1 MNDTSGYSRRYVE
14 LRGAYGMF
22 AAKNGWFNLYYAG
35 TNGERPGWMDVG
47 EMVSVYI
54 VGPHGGVLQS
64 NDPAFRSWG
73 GETYVGEV
81 VRVERLR
88 LSDLEDRH
96 LMPDVPS
103 CSSRGAV
110 LKFLRKR
117 GNLDLMPQDPVEV
130 VSVRRVSYAIKDL
143 VGPGIPSTEAE

>member
-1 MNDTSGYSRRYVE
+1 MNSASDYARRYVE

-22 AAKNGWFNLYYAG
+22 AAKHGWFNLYYAG
-35 TNGERPGWMDVG
+35 VDGGRPDWMDIG
-47 EMVSVYI
+47 EMLSVYI
-54 VGPHGGVLQS
+54 VGPSGGILQS
-64 NDPAFRSWG
+64 VDPSYRSWG

-88 LSDLEDRH
+88 LSDLEPRH

-103 CSSRGAV
+103 CSSRGAI
-110 LKFLRKR
+110 LKFLRRR
-117 GNLDLMPQDPVEV
+117 GNLDLVLQDPVEV

-143 VGPGIPSTEAE
+143 VGPGVPFAEGE